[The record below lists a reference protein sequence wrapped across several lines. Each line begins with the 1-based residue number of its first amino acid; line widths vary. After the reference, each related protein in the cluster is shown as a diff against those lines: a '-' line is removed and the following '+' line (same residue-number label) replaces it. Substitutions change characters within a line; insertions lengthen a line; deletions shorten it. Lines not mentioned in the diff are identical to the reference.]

1 MSFREEQMKY
11 KKYKSN
17 VSKNQYRCANC
28 GRTINIHRSVDK
40 ALCPSCGKIIERNEK
55 NNIEHI
61 TFISRLQMSYYRFQ
75 RRLHE
80 QIYN

>member
-11 KKYKSN
+11 KNYKSN
-17 VSKNQYRCANC
+17 ASKNQYRCINC

-55 NNIEHI
+55 YNIEY
-61 TFISRLQMSYYRFQ
+61 ISRMEFLKTRYYHFKRN
-75 RRLHE
+75 LDE
-80 QIYN
+80 